1 MTADTFRISTVPETA
16 LAAPLMLGYWPEH
29 SVCLVV
35 VDADGQVLLIMRWHV
50 AAPEVPPHLPL
61 TDIAD
66 AAAFHIAVFAE
77 GPDGAAAP
85 WRQIAADIAARGIPV
100 GRRLFVYQQGDDV
113 MVSVDDTS
121 GEGVSVP
128 LRLSR
133 EHAACIAASWRVPM
147 WSGSREDYVSDIALD
162 TEREKEVVAALDA
175 KPPLRTVDPDRLIS
189 EIYGSLL
196 EGALDA
202 NVMADVIVGLHDV
215 RVRDTVLWELM
226 RAPASSWCRAA
237 DSLANTVA
245 ASPRHLVAPAATVLS
260 ILRWQIGDGSRAGAA
275 VELALEGDPAYS
287 LADLVNRCLL
297 AGMHPAVWREGLADL
312 SREACRRSA

>member
-1 MTADTFRISTVPETA
+1 MTADTFRVSTLPETA
-16 LAAPLMLGYWPEH
+16 LAAPLMLGYWPEQ

-35 VDADGQVLLIMRWHV
+35 VDADGHVLLIMRWHV

-61 TDIAD
+61 TDIGD

-77 GPDGAAAP
+77 GPDERAAP

-100 GRRLFVYQQGDDV
+100 GRLIFVSHQGDDV
-113 MVSVDDTS
+113 IVSVDDAS
-121 GEGVSVP
+121 EEGAAVP

-133 EHAACIAASWRVPM
+133 EQSSGIAHLWRVPM
-147 WSGSREDYVSDIALD
+147 WTGTREDYVSDIALD
-162 TEREKEVVAALDA
+162 TERESRVIAALEA
-175 KPPLRTVDPDRLIS
+175 KPPLQSGDRDRLIG
-189 EIYGSLL
+189 EICAALL
-196 EGALDA
+196 EGVDGAD
-202 NVMADVIVGLHDV
+202 VSADVIVGLHDV

-226 RAPASSWCRAA
+226 HAPVSTWCPAA
-237 DSLANTVA
+237 DSLASIVA
-245 ASPRHLVAPAATVLS
+245 GSPRRLVAPAATLLS

-275 VELALEGDPAYS
+275 VELALEVDPAYT

-297 AGMHPAVWREGLADL
+297 GGMHPAVWREGLADL

>member
-1 MTADTFRISTVPETA
+1 MTADTFRVSTVPETA
-16 LAAPLMLGYWPEH
+16 LAAPLMLGYWPEN

-35 VDADGQVLLIMRWHV
+35 VDADGHVLLIMRWHI
-50 AAPEVPPHLPL
+50 AAPDVPPHLPL
-61 TDIAD
+61 TDIAE

-77 GPDGAAAP
+77 GPDDAAAP

-100 GRRLFVYQQGDDV
+100 GRLIFVSRQADDV
-113 MVSVDDTS
+113 IVSVDDAS
-121 GEGVSVP
+121 GEASGAP

-133 EHAACIAASWRVPM
+133 EHSSGIAERWMVPM
-147 WSGSREDYVSDIALD
+147 WSGTREDYVSDISPD
-162 TEREKEVVAALDA
+162 TEFQRRVVAALEA
-175 KPPLRTVDPDRLIS
+175 KPPLQPGDRDQLIGD
-189 EIYGSLL
+189 ICVGLRHGVV
-196 EGALDA
+196 GAEVA
-202 NVMADVIVGLHDV
+202 ADVIVGLQDV

-226 RAPASSWCRAA
+226 HAPTSTWCQAA
-237 DSLANTVA
+237 DSLASIVSG
-245 ASPRHLVAPAATVLS
+245 SPRHLVAPAATLLS

-275 VELALEGDPAYS
+275 VELALEGDPTYS